1 METDD
6 LPLVA
11 TKYSTFSKDGAVAM
25 AISKNGD
32 SPSHLLTKVCRQQLG
47 LILEWCS
54 EQGVECFEDTHRH
67 TIVTKN
73 TADIDEFRMAK
84 DDFFKSIGVDDIDQ
98 MNCFSQ
104 SWDGFKVE
112 SMDQLVVKFDTID
125 RLEII
130 RDNIDDHLDN
140 IDDAVSQARGYV
152 HA

>member
-11 TKYSTFSKDGAVAM
+11 KKYSTFSE
-25 AISKNGD
+25 SGD

-47 LILEWCS
+47 LILEWCN
-54 EQGVECFEDTHRH
+54 EHGVECFEDTHRH